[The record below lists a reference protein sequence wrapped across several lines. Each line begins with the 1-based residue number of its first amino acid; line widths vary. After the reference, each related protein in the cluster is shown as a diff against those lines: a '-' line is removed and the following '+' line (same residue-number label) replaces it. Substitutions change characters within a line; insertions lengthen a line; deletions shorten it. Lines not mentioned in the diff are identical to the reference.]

1 VADVT
6 VALRWGGEGLK
17 FRGGKVGGPEVPV
30 DGDGADGPSPM
41 TSLLLGLAGCM
52 AADVVM
58 ILGKMKL
65 PLAGMDIVVE
75 GDRRPEPPRRYTA
88 IRLRYVVSGLAAAD
102 EPKVRRAIDLSRET
116 YCSVL
121 HSLRD
126 DIGISID
133 LEMR

>member
-1 VADVT
+1 MADVT
-6 VALRWGGEGLK
+6 VALRWGGEDLK
-17 FRGGKVGGPEVPV
+17 FRGGKVGGPEVAV
-30 DGDGADGPSPM
+30 DGDGVDGPSPM

-65 PLAGMDIVVE
+65 PLAGMDVVVE

-88 IRLRYVVSGLAAAD
+88 IRLRYVVAGIPASD

-126 DIGISID
+126 DIRISID